1 MWGLLPAEISAPFPA
16 LETSPVPVQAGM
28 RGLSHLAAAESS
40 ATQLAHQAQRQA
52 WESRALGSGSTAWL
66 LPWLSFITCAGTEG
80 LFLTQQII
88 KEKGGGCFI
97 NIHE

>member
-1 MWGLLPAEISAPFPA
+1 M
-16 LETSPVPVQAGM
+16 PVQAGM
-28 RGLSHLAAAESS
+28 RGPAHLAAAESS
-40 ATQLAHQAQRQA
+40 ATQLAHQAQLQA

-88 KEKGGGCFI
+88 KEKGGGALLTSM
-97 NIHE
+97 NKK